1 MVHESGQITT
11 TSWRHGQKRT
21 KVEKRVVFPI
31 KTLTLEMSP
40 IGMIQETRKKTEIS
54 DVVAAI
60 VKKLYSFDVFSE
72 NHENSKAKIPAD
84 EKKKSQK

>member
-1 MVHESGQITT
+1 MQSRWRSFSGYPFRIPSGQITM

-40 IGMIQETRKKTEIS
+40 IGMIQETQKKAEIS

-60 VKKLYSFDVFSE
+60 VKKTLFF
-72 NHENSKAKIPAD
+72 
-84 EKKKSQK
+84 